1 MVNKKVSASDE
12 TQMMKI
18 MNMIIMKMMIK
29 KRRRRREKR
38 FIHRVYLSITS
49 CSCHWQVET
58 HIRSLDDSSLL
69 AQSSSSSLLLSCTH
83 KPLPGACCSY
93 KWFDIHCNLSSECTI
108 QKNLKGLYNNLFHF

>member
-18 MNMIIMKMMIK
+18 MNMIIMKKMMIK
-29 KRRRRREKR
+29 KRRREKR
-38 FIHRVYLSITS
+38 FIHRAYLSITS

-69 AQSSSSSLLLSCTH
+69 TQSSSSSLLLSCTH

-108 QKNLKGLYNNLFHF
+108 QKNLNGLYNNLFHF